1 MKNSATASNN
11 HKSNKNKPSS
21 NLKMTGSVRVRVI
34 RTLLAIQQGQS
45 LSSVLD
51 PLLNSLHE
59 GDKGFAHAL
68 LLTTLRQWY
77 ALARLLDSLADNP
90 IDEIEVRTIIQVGL
104 AQLLYLEVAD
114 HAAIHE
120 TVESAKEIEFA
131 RAAGLINAILR
142 KVAKNPNKFR
152 KKSDKKH
159 SLPNWLA
166 YQLKQD
172 WSEQYDELTQG
183 LRQPAPMFLRVN
195 TAVRSTED
203 YHKRLVDTD
212 ISANLVELT
221 SGLQLSNSTDASNA
235 TVSTI
240 TTPVLRLEQST
251 AVSFLPEFANGA
263 VSVQDMHAQLAAPL
277 IQLALTNKIETDDS
291 NDNTSKLHLLD
302 ACAAPGGKLAHWL
315 ELLTSDNE
323 QSLFHVKHSNLNN
336 NSDSGS
342 NLNTDSKITNIQ
354 LTAIDNEAP
363 RITRI
368 HENLQRLNLEQS
380 QLQNNS
386 KNISLN
392 IVCADAT
399 RWQKAKQ
406 NKKESAEDLAVFDA
420 ILLDS
425 PCTATGVIRRHPD
438 ISILR
443 NEEDVA
449 QTALLQA
456 DILHNLWPQLKVGGY
471 LLYITCS
478 ILKQENVEQ
487 MQDFL
492 KHHDDATAVEFTD
505 ECNWGIEQAVGRQCL
520 PIDSAGGDGFYYA
533 LLQKQ

>member
-1 MKNSATASNN
+1 MQTRPTTSRIQNLMRQSSTASNHN
-11 HKSNKNKPSS
+11 SKKPKASS

-34 RTLLAIQQGQS
+34 RTLLAIQNGQS

-68 LLTTLRQWY
+68 LLTTLRQWF
-77 ALARLLDSLADNP
+77 ALDRLLDSLADNP
-90 IDEIEVRTIIQVGL
+90 IDEIEVRTTIQVGL
-104 AQLLYLEVAD
+104 VQLLYLEVAD

-120 TVESAKEIEFA
+120 TVEAVKEIEFA
-131 RAAGLINAILR
+131 HASGLTNAILR
-142 KVAKNPNKFR
+142 KVAKNPSKFR
-152 KKSDKKH
+152 KKCDKKH

-195 TAVRSTED
+195 AVAASTD
-203 YHKRLVDTD
+203 KYQQLLAQAD
-212 ISANLVELT
+212 IETELVELVSELKLSEFDGSVNADAGIT
-221 SGLQLSNSTDASNA
+221 SINNQ
-235 TVSTI
+235 
-240 TTPVLRLEQST
+240 VLRLEQSM
-251 AVSFLPEFANGA
+251 AVSGLPEFADGA
-263 VSVQDMHAQLAAPL
+263 VSIQDLYAQLAAPL
-277 IQLALTNKIETDDS
+277 IHQALINKLSVDSDADD
-291 NDNTSKLHLLD
+291 LQILD

-315 ELLTSDNE
+315 ELLNTQNE
-323 QSLFHVKHSNLNN
+323 TPLFHVKQADNRKNVE
-336 NSDSGS
+336 
-342 NLNTDSKITNIQ
+342 SKSSHDLPIK

-368 HENLQRLNLEQS
+368 YENLERLNLKQTEQVN
-380 QLQNNS
+380 LD
-386 KNISLN
+386 

-399 RWQKAKQ
+399 RWQGTNKQ
-406 NKKESAEDLAVFDA
+406 KDNNAAVFDA
-420 ILLDS
+420 ILLDA

-443 NEEDVA
+443 NEEDVE
-449 QTALLQA
+449 QTARLQSE
-456 DILHNLWPQLKVGGY
+456 ILDNLWPQLKVGGY

-487 MQDFL
+487 MQAFVN
-492 KHHDDATAVEFTD
+492 HHTDANVIEFT
-505 ECNWGIEQAVGRQCL
+505 ENCNWGIAQEIGRQCL
-520 PIDSAGGDGFYYA
+520 PIDSASGDGFYYA
-533 LLQKQ
+533 LLRKQ

>member
-1 MKNSATASNN
+1 MRQTTSNSPRN
-11 HKSNKNKPSS
+11 NKNKPSS

-34 RTLLAIQQGQS
+34 RTLLAIQNGQS

-77 ALARLLDSLADNP
+77 ALERLLDSLADNP
-90 IDEIEVRTIIQVGL
+90 IDEKEVRTTIQVGL
-104 AQLLYLEVAD
+104 TQLLYLQVAD

-120 TVESAKEIEFA
+120 TVEAAKEIEFA
-131 RAAGLINAILR
+131 HATGLVNAILR
-142 KVAKNPNKFR
+142 KVAKNPSKFR
-152 KKSDKKH
+152 KKCDKKH

-172 WSEQYDELTQG
+172 WSAEYDDLMQG

-195 TAVRSTED
+195 SAVTDVSS
-203 YHKRLVDTD
+203 YQQSLVDAD
-212 ISANLVELT
+212 ISADLVEIT
-221 SGLQLSNSTDASNA
+221 SAFQLPDQQQ
-235 TVSTI
+235 
-240 TTPVLRLEQST
+240 TTKVNTSVLRLEQTT
-251 AVSFLPEFANGA
+251 AVSGLPSFAEGV
-263 VSVQDMHAQLAAPL
+263 VSIQDMYAQLAAPL
-277 IQLALTNKIETDDS
+277 INQAFINKVSTESNVDD
-291 NDNTSKLHLLD
+291 LQILD

-315 ELLTSDNE
+315 ELLTTDSRPP
-323 QSLFHVKHSNLNN
+323 LFHVKHTDANDTN
-336 NSDSGS
+336 DS
-342 NLNTDSKITNIQ
+342 TDQKYSIK

-368 HENLQRLNLEQS
+368 YENLERLNLEQS
-380 QLQNNS
+380 EQVKLD
-386 KNISLN
+386 

-399 RWQKAKQ
+399 RWQGANRQ
-406 NKKESAEDLAVFDA
+406 ADNNAPVFDA
-420 ILLDS
+420 ILLDA

-443 NEEDVA
+443 TEEDVE
-449 QTALLQA
+449 QTARLQA
-456 DILHNLWPQLKVGGY
+456 EILDNLWPQLKVGGY

-487 MQDFL
+487 IQEFMR
-492 KHHDDATAVEFTD
+492 HHTDASAIEFTAD
-505 ECNWGIEQAVGRQCL
+505 CNWGIAQEVGRQCL
-520 PIDSAGGDGFYYA
+520 PIDSDSGDGFYYA
-533 LLQKQ
+533 LLQKS